1 MVVTAAA
8 ILFSIMIVLY
18 IIGAYITFTKAICIH
33 YPVPVRLYSAFY
45 CVAFCAALFVLVH
58 YGVKVFL

>member
-1 MVVTAAA
+1 MVIAAA
-8 ILFSIMIVLY
+8 ILFAIMVTLY

-33 YPVPVRLYSAFY
+33 YPRPVRLYSAFY
-45 CVAFCAALFVLVH
+45 CVAFCSALFFLVH